1 MIFCAFLLFFQNKKD
16 KVLSLSFSF
25 SIALVSMSISV
36 FFLVQ

>member
-1 MIFCAFLLFFQNKKD
+1 MRFFTVFSNKKD